1 MEKYFSVKTKCGH
14 VGKYHC
20 VWINFAIYAE
30 TAKEAARKVREIG
43 RVKRHHK
50 DFINSIEKLD
60 FDTFM
65 KLKAQNNADPYLHCK
80 SVQEQ
85 RTIEGFEERIELDE
99 YNIARFSKKTTKKES
114 LEFRIKRANAK
125 EKSHKRALK
134 EYFYEEA
141 IAW

>member
-30 TAKEAARKVREIG
+30 TAKEAASKVREFG

-60 FDTFM
+60 FDAFM
-65 KLKAQNNADPYLHCK
+65 RLKAQNDADPYLHCK

-85 RTIEGFEERIELDE
+85 RAIEGFEERIELDE
-99 YNIARFSKKTTKKES
+99 YNIARKHQKSSKKES
-114 LEFRIKRANAK
+114 LEFRVKKAQTR
-125 EKSHKRALK
+125 EKSHQRALR

-141 IAW
+141 MVW

>member
-1 MEKYFSVKTKCGH
+1 MKKYFSVKTKCGH

-30 TAKEAARKVREIG
+30 SAKEAASKVREIG

-65 KLKAQNNADPYLHCK
+65 KLKAQNDADPYLHCK

-85 RTIEGFEERIELDE
+85 RAIEGFEERIELDE
-99 YNIARFSKKTTKKES
+99 YNIARRYQKTSKKES
-114 LEFRIKRANAK
+114 LGFRVKRSQTR
-125 EKSHKRALK
+125 EKGHKRALK

-141 IAW
+141 MAW

>member
-30 TAKEAARKVREIG
+30 TAKEAASKVREFG

-60 FDTFM
+60 FDAFM
-65 KLKAQNNADPYLHCK
+65 RLKAQNDADPYLHCK

-85 RTIEGFEERIELDE
+85 RAIEGFEERIELDE
-99 YNIARFSKKTTKKES
+99 YNIARKHQKSSKKES
-114 LEFRIKRANAK
+114 LEFRVKKAQTR
-125 EKSHKRALK
+125 EKSHQRTLR
-134 EYFYEEA
+134 EYLYEEA
-141 IAW
+141 MVW

>member
-1 MEKYFSVKTKCGH
+1 MGKYFSVKTKCGH

-30 TAKEAARKVREIG
+30 TAKEAASKVREIG

-65 KLKAQNNADPYLHCK
+65 KLKAQKDRK
-80 SVQEQ
+80 SVV
-85 RTIEGFEERIELDE
+85 
-99 YNIARFSKKTTKKES
+99 
-114 LEFRIKRANAK
+114 
-125 EKSHKRALK
+125 
-134 EYFYEEA
+134 
-141 IAW
+141 